1 MGVCYTEITQK
12 DTQQNLTS
20 LSLWIFLIILDDFFF
35 NCSVPS
41 EFSAM
46 NTHCFYNQ
54 GRSQWYFQKGKKN
67 NEQIDVTD
75 IMKKVTVQN

>member
-1 MGVCYTEITQK
+1 M
-12 DTQQNLTS
+12 
-20 LSLWIFLIILDDFFF
+20 DDFFF